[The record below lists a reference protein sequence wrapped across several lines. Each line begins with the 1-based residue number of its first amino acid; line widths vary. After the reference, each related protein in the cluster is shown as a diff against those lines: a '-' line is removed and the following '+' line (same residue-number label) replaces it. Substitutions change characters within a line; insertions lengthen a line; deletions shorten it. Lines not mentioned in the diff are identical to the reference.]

1 MKGKLFAVEGLDG
14 SGKAT
19 QTAILEKGLLSRK
32 VYLRRVSFPD
42 YDEPSS
48 AAVKMY
54 LNGEFGGK
62 PGDVNAYAASSFY
75 AVDRCASYLKSWR
88 ADYENGALI
97 LADRYTTSNMIYQL
111 PKLPEQEWDG
121 FLSWL
126 QDFEYAKLGLPRPD
140 LTIFLDMPPEIS
152 QKLLDERYR
161 RSGKE
166 KDIHERD
173 CAFLGECRKA
183 ALYTAERLGWRIIA
197 CAECGAPKPIE
208 KISAELRGIVLPVL
222 GIPPETEQ

>member
-1 MKGKLFAVEGLDG
+1 MRGKLFAVEGLDG

-19 QTAILEKGLLSRK
+19 QTARLERELLGRGIRMK
-32 VYLRRVSFPD
+32 RVSFPA
-42 YDEPSS
+42 YGEPSS

-54 LNGEFGGK
+54 LNGEFGDK

-111 PKLPEQEWDG
+111 PKLPKREWNG
-121 FLSWL
+121 FLAWL

-140 LTIFLDMPPEIS
+140 LTVFLDMPPVIS
-152 QKLLDERYR
+152 QELLDGRYR
-161 RSGKE
+161 RNGGE
-166 KDIHERD
+166 KDIHERNG
-173 CAFLGECRKA
+173 AFLSECREA
-183 ALYTAERLGWRIIA
+183 ALYAAERFGWHVIA
-197 CAECGAPKPIE
+197 CASCGAPKPVE
-208 KISAELRGIVLPVL
+208 EISAALSGIVLPAL
-222 GIPPETEQ
+222 GTAAEEKP